1 MRTCSGENRRIS
13 EPEKHEIAMTDES
26 GRGRGRFFVISK
38 VVESP
43 ETLQGWVEWFRN
55 RNIPCAIEKRR
66 GGGFILWREGE
77 EIGGKSPIPLAELK
91 KKRIVGSFG
100 L

>member
-1 MRTCSGENRRIS
+1 MSTCRSENRRICQ
-13 EPEKHEIAMTDES
+13 PEKTEIALTDETGQGS
-26 GRGRGRFFVISK
+26 GRFFVISK
-38 VVESP
+38 VVDSAEA
-43 ETLQGWVEWFRN
+43 LQGWVEWFRH

-66 GGGFILWREGE
+66 AGGFILWREGE

-91 KKRIVGSFG
+91 RKKIVRSFG